1 MQKQEITSRPMVWA
15 TQLIEDMVL
24 MGKDQN
30 KYDYSETQTYE
41 QTTDWQVQEIQLGG
55 KDFGCQRHIS

>member
-1 MQKQEITSRPMVWA
+1 MVWA

-41 QTTDWQVQEIQLGG
+41 QTTDWQV
-55 KDFGCQRHIS
+55 